1 MWTTQIPKL
10 LQELVEIALGVPAFE
25 GYGLQLE
32 GYGLQLEGYG
42 LQPVHQVLP
51 FQQRALAPEG
61 IESQFELSQSLFQQ
75 VPGITP
81 QERLQIRKAPTP
93 RGFPA

>member
-1 MWTTQIPKL
+1 MIVSLSW
-10 LQELVEIALGVPAFE
+10 ELVEIVLGVPAF
-25 GYGLQLE
+25 
-32 GYGLQLEGYG
+32 EGYG

-75 VPGITP
+75 VP
-81 QERLQIRKAPTP
+81 RLLTCEHTEWK
-93 RGFPA
+93 

>member
-1 MWTTQIPKL
+1 M
-10 LQELVEIALGVPAFE
+10 VLGVPAF
-25 GYGLQLE
+25 E

-61 IESQFELSQSLFQQ
+61 IESQFVLSQSLFQQ
-75 VPGITP
+75 VPRSG
-81 QERLQIRKAPTP
+81 KP
-93 RGFPA
+93 RQSSD

>member
-10 LQELVEIALGVPAFE
+10 LQELVEIALGVPAF
-25 GYGLQLE
+25 
-32 GYGLQLEGYG
+32 EGYG

>member
-1 MWTTQIPKL
+1 M
-10 LQELVEIALGVPAFE
+10 VLGVPAFE
-25 GYGLQLE
+25 GYGLQP
-32 GYGLQLEGYG
+32 EGYG

-75 VPGITP
+75 VPGVSD
-81 QERLQIRKAPTP
+81 L
-93 RGFPA
+93 